1 MPNRNSYL
9 ILWVSASWLILIVG
23 FVALLSGCPATQV
36 PITTPVDKSL
46 VLVIQYENLEETYKS
61 QYRFSTPEQQAWL
74 RYHVAPQL
82 DRLRAAVIVYA
93 DIVIAGDDAT
103 VQRLVV
109 LDLLREVTLNLAR
122 SQDESS

>member
-1 MPNRNSYL
+1 MLNKRFYL
-9 ILWVSASWLILIVG
+9 VSASVCWLVVIISC
-23 FVALLSGCPATQV
+23 VALLSGCGGTQV
-36 PITTPVDKSL
+36 PIATPVDKSL

-103 VQRLVV
+103 AQRLVV
-109 LDLLREVTLNLAR
+109 LDLLREVTLNMAR

>member
-1 MPNRNSYL
+1 MLNKRFYL
-9 ILWVSASWLILIVG
+9 VSASVCWLVVIISC
-23 FVALLSGCPATQV
+23 VALLSGCGGTQV
-36 PITTPVDKSL
+36 PIATPVDKSL

-109 LDLLREVTLNLAR
+109 LDLLREVTLNMAR